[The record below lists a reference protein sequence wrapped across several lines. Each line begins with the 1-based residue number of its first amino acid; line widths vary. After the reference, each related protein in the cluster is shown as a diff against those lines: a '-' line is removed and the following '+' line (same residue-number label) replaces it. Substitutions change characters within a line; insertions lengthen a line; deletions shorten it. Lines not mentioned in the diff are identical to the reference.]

1 MPSSQFVTVNGLKLH
16 YLDFGNNEKPPLVC
30 IHGLSG
36 NAHNFDALAP
46 QLHDAYHVISV
57 DVRGRGDSE
66 WGPSGDYNTAAY
78 VNDLAAM
85 LEALMIDRVT
95 LVGTS
100 MGGMISIGYAGGFPE
115 RVAKLVLN
123 DVGPEIDQAGVKR
136 ITSYMTTSPTDFA
149 NLNEVV
155 AYYRENYPPM
165 RAVPEAVLAE
175 FVQRSVKPAA
185 GGRLTWKLDPAIRN
199 VPRTGSAARPVDMW
213 VPFARIAAPVLV
225 VRGAESDIL
234 SRATTDRM
242 ARALR
247 NMRTVEVPGVG
258 HAPSLAEPE
267 ALKAI
272 KEFLGS

>member
-1 MPSSQFVTVNGLKLH
+1 MPSSQFVKVNGLKLH
-16 YLDFGNNEKPPLVC
+16 YLDFGNSEKPPLVC

-46 QLHDAYHVISV
+46 QLRDAYHVISV

-66 WGPSGDYNTAAY
+66 WGPSGDYNTAIY

-85 LEALMIDRVT
+85 LEALAIDRVT
-95 LVGTS
+95 LIGTS
-100 MGGMISIGYAGGFPE
+100 MGGMISMGYAGGFPD
-115 RVAKLVLN
+115 RVTRLVLN
-123 DVGPEIDQAGVKR
+123 DVGPEIDQAGAKR
-136 ITSYMTTSPTDFA
+136 ITGYMTSSPTDFA
-149 NLNEVV
+149 DLNDVV

-165 RAVPEAVLAE
+165 RAVPEAALAE
-175 FVQRSVKPAA
+175 FVGWSVKPAA
-185 GGRLTWKLDPAIRN
+185 GGRLTWKLDPAVRN

-213 VPFARIAAPVLV
+213 VPFARITAPILV

-234 SRATTDRM
+234 SRATADRM

-247 NMRTVEVPGVG
+247 DLRTVEVPGVG

-267 ALKAI
+267 ALNAI
-272 KEFLGS
+272 REFLGC